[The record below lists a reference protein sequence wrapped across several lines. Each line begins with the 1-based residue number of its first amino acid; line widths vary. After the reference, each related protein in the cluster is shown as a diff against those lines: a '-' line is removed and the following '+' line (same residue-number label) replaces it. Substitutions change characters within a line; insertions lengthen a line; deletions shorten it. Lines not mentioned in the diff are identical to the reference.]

1 VLNSIKHRK
10 GFTAM
15 KEYTAKCIDL
25 NTNQIFYI
33 KTKAMNITQADLFFS
48 EMAKGGSFE
57 IMAIANGMKEEF

>member
-1 VLNSIKHRK
+1 
-10 GFTAM
+10 M

-48 EMAKGGSFE
+48 EMAKGGGFE